1 MRAATSRRKRLG
13 QVAALALPLFL
24 CSLLFFLFTTFSAC
38 AGPCQ
43 RNSDCPSRTTCGAY
57 GVCEEEVVERP
68 DPPDASDDRLHD
80 LPDGAL
86 DDSDLGDLPD
96 AGSQPDAI

>member
-1 MRAATSRRKRLG
+1 MRAATTRRKRLG
-13 QVAALALPLFL
+13 LVAAFSLPLL
-24 CSLLFFLFTTFSAC
+24 LLSSLFIVSTLNAC

-43 RNSDCPSRTTCGAY
+43 RNSDCPSRTTCGVY
-57 GVCEEEVVERP
+57 GTCEQETVDRP
-68 DPPDASDDRLHD
+68 DPPDASDGRVHD

-86 DDSDLGDLPD
+86 DDADLGDPPPD